1 MLESVSNPTLGYR
14 LDPGELGLW
23 NSASA
28 GRSILRVL
36 TQEISNWLYFKRKVE
51 REGGVIIQG
60 GISLDLRKR
69 GSFLAAVAG
78 RTTVWVYYP
87 GEKTQANPSM
97 EQQYKQQIQE
107 KIRELE
113 NQLNFATPEEKEKL
127 EQQIQLL
134 RMAMNLPLQ
143 LVQMLLEPLG
153 LLFNATA

>member
-1 MLESVSNPTLGYR
+1 
-14 LDPGELGLW
+14 
-23 NSASA
+23 
-28 GRSILRVL
+28 VL

-51 REGGVIIQG
+51 REGGMIIQG
-60 GISLDLRKR
+60 GISLDLRKK

-87 GEKTQANPSM
+87 SERTQGNTSVDGE
-97 EQQYKQQIQE
+97 YKQHIEQ

-113 NQLNFATPEEKEKL
+113 NQLIFATPEEREKL

-134 RMAMNLPLQ
+134 KMAMNLPLQ

-153 LLFNATA
+153 LFLNAIA

>member
-1 MLESVSNPTLGYR
+1 
-14 LDPGELGLW
+14 
-23 NSASA
+23 
-28 GRSILRVL
+28 VL

-60 GISLDLRKR
+60 GISLDLRKK

-87 GEKTQANPSM
+87 SERAQGNTSVDGE
-97 EQQYKQQIQE
+97 YKQHIEQ

-113 NQLNFATPEEKEKL
+113 NQLIFATPEEREKL

-134 RMAMNLPLQ
+134 KMAMNLPLQ

-153 LLFNATA
+153 LFLNAIA

>member
-1 MLESVSNPTLGYR
+1 MLESVSNPTLGYK

-23 NSASA
+23 NTAPAS
-28 GRSILRVL
+28 RSILRVL

-87 GEKTQANPSM
+87 GEKIKSET
-97 EQQYKQQIQE
+97 EGQQYKEQLEE

-113 NQLNFATPEEKEKL
+113 KRLIFATPEEREKL
-127 EQQIQLL
+127 EQQIELL
-134 RMAMNLPLQ
+134 RMIMNLPLQ
-143 LVQMLLEPLG
+143 FVQMLLEPLG
-153 LLFNATA
+153 LFLNATV

>member
-23 NSASA
+23 NSVSA

>member
-1 MLESVSNPTLGYR
+1 MLEPVSNPTLGYR

-23 NSASA
+23 NTASAS
-28 GRSILRVL
+28 RSVLRVL

-87 GEKTQANPSM
+87 GERTQNDAVADN
-97 EQQYKQQIQE
+97 QYKQHIQE

-113 NQLNFATPEEKEKL
+113 NQLTFATPEEREKL

-134 RMAMNLPLQ
+134 KMAMNLPLQ
-143 LVQMLLEPLG
+143 LVQILLEPLG
-153 LLFNATA
+153 LFLNAIA

>member
-14 LDPGELGLW
+14 LDPGEPGLW

-28 GRSILRVL
+28 SRSVLRVL

-60 GISLDLRKR
+60 GISLDLRKK

-87 GEKTQANPSM
+87 SERTQGNTSVDGE
-97 EQQYKQQIQE
+97 YKQHIEQ

-113 NQLNFATPEEKEKL
+113 NQLIFATPEEREKL

-134 RMAMNLPLQ
+134 KMAMNLPLQ

-153 LLFNATA
+153 LFLNAIA